1 VSKVC
6 PTATA
11 TIGASQIDRSLVG
24 LAIKIARSH
33 KRVFALSESDL
44 TETETVS
51 DDFDDLDESGDAPSG
66 ASGIDA
72 LAFQIAGKRI
82 ALAGKLGGMNRR
94 EATNLL
100 RSYSAAVVDLDARG
114 IDLVV
119 IGAEESPLS
128 EADLLSSD
136 LREAAASGRLEVI
149 AETEL
154 WQRLGLV
161 DIERSVK
168 RFYTPAMLA
177 DLLGVS
183 VRVIRRWHRRGLIVP
198 ARTMHK
204 LPYFDFQE
212 VATARRLAE
221 LVAAGASPQAIE
233 DRLRELA
240 EVLPEVTRPLAQLSV
255 LVEGRHVLLRQG
267 EGLIEPGG
275 QLRFDFGATDSDD
288 ETTRENQ
295 EIFSFAEQV
304 QRRRDAAQGRG
315 GIEPLGD
322 LPPEYSHPYA
332 APFMPGDEA
341 IDDDLLQAM
350 YEAEDRG
357 DLTLAMDY
365 GRAIL
370 ARDGLRADIC
380 FQLGELLYRDG
391 QVEAARERYFCAIE
405 LDDTFVEAR
414 TSLACVLA
422 ETGRHDLAIAALQ
435 GVLSLHEDYPDAHYH
450 LATLYDELGQHDDAA
465 KHWET
470 LRRLAPD
477 SQWNQPPAIDEE

>member
-1 VSKVC
+1 MEESEWTEIVDD
-6 PTATA
+6 TA
-11 TIGASQIDRSLVG
+11 
-24 LAIKIARSH
+24 
-33 KRVFALSESDL
+33 E
-44 TETETVS
+44 
-51 DDFDDLDESGDAPSG
+51 DLDESGDDVADDFS
-66 ASGIDA
+66 AEAISS
-72 LAFQIAGKRI
+72 LIAGKRI

-100 RSYSAAVVDLDARG
+100 RSYSATVVDLDANA
-114 IDLVV
+114 IDLIV
-119 IGAEESPLS
+119 IGADESPLS
-128 EADLLSSD
+128 EADLLSSA
-136 LREAAASGRLEVI
+136 LRESAARGELEVI

-168 RFYTPAMLA
+168 RYYTPAMLA

-183 VRVIRRWHRRGLIVP
+183 VRVIRCWHRRGLIVP

-221 LVAAGASPQAIE
+221 LVAAGASPQAIK

-255 LVEGRHVLLRQG
+255 LIEGRHVLLRQG

-275 QLRFDFGATDSDD
+275 QLRFDFAATDSD
-288 ETTRENQ
+288 ENSTSEGQ
-295 EIFSFAEQV
+295 EIFSFAEQ
-304 QRRRDAAQGRG
+304 AQLRHDRNRKHDSVD
-315 GIEPLGD
+315 PLGD

-332 APFMPGDEA
+332 SPFAQDGQS
-341 IDDDLLQAM
+341 IDDDLLRAM
-350 YEAEDRG
+350 YEAEERG

-370 ARDGLRADIC
+370 ARDGVRADIC

-405 LDDTFVEAR
+405 TDDTFVEAR

-450 LATLYDELGQHDDAA
+450 LATLYDELGVHDEAA

-470 LRRLAPD
+470 LRRLAPE
-477 SQWNQPPAIDEE
+477 SQWNRPLALDEESPSD

>member
-1 VSKVC
+1 LHVC
-6 PTATA
+6 KK
-11 TIGASQIDRSLVG
+11 GDCV
-24 LAIKIARSH
+24 
-33 KRVFALSESDL
+33 LSESEGSESQW
-44 TETETVS
+44 TEEPI
-51 DDFDDLDESGDAPSG
+51 DDFDEALDSLSEPADA
-66 ASGIDA
+66 AIA
-72 LAFQIAGKRI
+72 TRVAGKRI

-100 RSYSAAVVDLDARG
+100 RSYSASVVDLDASD
-114 IDLVV
+114 IDWVV

-128 EADLLSSD
+128 EADLLSPQVRD
-136 LREAAASGRLEVI
+136 AAASGRLEVI

-198 ARTMHK
+198 AKTMHK

-212 VATARRLAE
+212 IATAKRLAE

-255 LVEGRHVLLRQG
+255 LIEGRHVLLRQG

-275 QLRFDFGATDSDD
+275 QLRFDFAASDTDPESAQ
-288 ETTRENQ
+288 ESH
-295 EIFSFAEQV
+295 EIFSIADRSAQGS
-304 QRRRDAAQGRG
+304 AQGRLWSG
-315 GIEPLGD
+315 LSD
-322 LPPEYSHPYA
+322 LPPEFSHPFA
-332 APFMPGDEA
+332 APYLLGDETEDA
-341 IDDDLLQAM
+341 NQDELLLAM
-350 YEAEDRG
+350 YESEDRG
-357 DLTLAMDY
+357 DLTMAMDY
-365 GRAIL
+365 CRAIL
-370 ARDGLRADIC
+370 ARDGMRSDIC

-391 QVEAARERYFCAIE
+391 QIEAARERYFCAIE
-405 LDDTFVEAR
+405 IDETFVEAR

-422 ETGRHDLAIAALQ
+422 ETGRADLAIAALQ
-435 GVLSLHEDYPDAHYH
+435 GVLSLHQDYPDAHYH
-450 LATLYDELGQHDDAA
+450 LATLYEELGQADEAA
-465 KHWET
+465 SHWET
-470 LRRLAPD
+470 LKRLAPESHWVQSPCD
-477 SQWNQPPAIDEE
+477 P

>member
-1 VSKVC
+1 MSEVDGHDELIE
-6 PTATA
+6 AA
-11 TIGASQIDRSLVG
+11 DGDE
-24 LAIKIARSH
+24 
-33 KRVFALSESDL
+33 VFQEDVAAQDPAD
-44 TETETVS
+44 VVR
-51 DDFDDLDESGDAPSG
+51 
-66 ASGIDA
+66 
-72 LAFQIAGKRI
+72 GKRI

-100 RSYSAAVVDLDARG
+100 RSYSASVVDLEAAQ
-114 IDLVV
+114 IDWVV

-128 EADLLSSD
+128 ETELLTAE
-136 LREAAASGRLEVI
+136 LRSRAACGRLEVL

-161 DIERSVK
+161 DVERSVR

-183 VRVIRRWHRRGLIVP
+183 VRVIRRWHRRGLIIP

-233 DRLRELA
+233 DRLQELA

-255 LVEGRHVLLRQG
+255 LIEGRHVLLRQG

-275 QLRFDFGATDSDD
+275 QLRFDFTSLGGEDEERDGWAAGEKILSWSEAAAARQSSGTGAGSVCEASDLDPFSDAGRPSAVADD
-288 ETTRENQ
+288 ELLR
-295 EIFSFAEQV
+295 
-304 QRRRDAAQGRG
+304 AA
-315 GIEPLGD
+315 
-322 LPPEYSHPYA
+322 
-332 APFMPGDEA
+332 F
-341 IDDDLLQAM
+341 
-350 YEAEDRG
+350 EAEDQG
-357 DLTLAMDY
+357 DLTTAIDFCR
-365 GRAIL
+365 GIL
-370 ARDGLRADIC
+370 ARDGPRADIC

-391 QVEAARERYFCAIE
+391 QIEAARERYFCAIE
-405 LDDTFVEAR
+405 LDDRFVEAR

-435 GVLSLHEDYPDAHYH
+435 GVLSLHDDYPDAHYH
-450 LATLYDELGQHDDAA
+450 LATILEEVGRGEEARQH
-465 KHWET
+465 WQT
-470 LRRLAPD
+470 LRRVAPD
-477 SQWNQPPAIDEE
+477 HLWSQGLDSD

>member
-1 VSKVC
+1 MSEFDLSD
-6 PTATA
+6 PQADEA
-11 TIGASQIDRSLVG
+11 DDPG
-24 LAIKIARSH
+24 LWPEESAET
-33 KRVFALSESDL
+33 FAPVDL
-44 TETETVS
+44 T
-51 DDFDDLDESGDAPSG
+51 
-66 ASGIDA
+66 
-72 LAFQIAGKRI
+72 GKRI

-100 RSYSAAVVDLDARG
+100 RSFSATVVDLDAPA
-114 IDLVV
+114 IDWVV

-128 EADLLSSD
+128 EAELLSPA
-136 LREAAASGRLEVI
+136 LLTAAASGTLEVI

-161 DIERSVK
+161 EVERSIK

-198 ARTMHK
+198 AWTMHK

-233 DRLRELA
+233 ERLRELA
-240 EVLPEVTRPLAQLSV
+240 EVLPEVSRPLAQLSV

-275 QLRFDFGATDSDD
+275 QLRFDFSASDPDQAPED
-288 ETTRENQ
+288 EAP
-295 EIFSFAEQV
+295 EILSLGSSTSRQHVTE
-304 QRRRDAAQGRG
+304 DAAATAFPPSESG
-315 GIEPLGD
+315 GE
-322 LPPEYSHPYA
+322 SH
-332 APFMPGDEA
+332 GDE
-341 IDDDLLQAM
+341 LLNAV
-350 YEAEDRG
+350 YESEDAG
-357 DLTLAMDY
+357 DLTAAMDHC
-365 GRAIL
+365 RAIL

-380 FQLGELLYRDG
+380 FLLGELLYRDG
-391 QVEAARERYFCAIE
+391 QIEAARERYFCAIE

-422 ETGRHDLAIAALQ
+422 ETGRHDLAIAALR
-435 GVLSLHEDYPDAHYH
+435 GVLSLHEDFPDAHYH
-450 LATLYDELGQHDDAA
+450 LASILEEQGQHEEAA
-465 KHWET
+465 EHWNR
-470 LRRLAPD
+470 LRQLAPD
-477 SQWNQPPAIDEE
+477 SPWVQPPANN